1 MQSAASGRR
10 PGECA
15 PVSGKGS
22 APRPFAVTQD
32 EYASN
37 WDRIFRGVPERSKG
51 DGSNPS
57 TAVGSNPTPAAIY
70 VDNESGSVVPETW
83 WPGDPA
89 PTTLEN

>member
-1 MQSAASGRR
+1 M
-10 PGECA
+10 
-15 PVSGKGS
+15 SGKGS

-37 WDRIFRGVPERSKG
+37 WDRIFSGRGRTVQAS
-51 DGSNPS
+51 GSNPDN
-57 TAVGSNPTPAAIY
+57 AGSTPAAPAIY